1 MLLEPL
7 QLLAKYFL
15 RISKSAMPKHDSNL

>member
-7 QLLAKYFL
+7 QLLAKHFL
-15 RISKSAMPKHDSNL
+15 RISKSARRKYDSNL